1 MHSALKKINGTSK
14 QAVILVG
21 GKGTRLGALSE
32 YTPKPMLKIGGR
44 PFLLFLIDE
53 VERYG
58 YQDIVLLCGHLAE
71 RIYSVFDGL
80 AVRKARVRCVVE
92 PSPMG
97 TGGALLYASYL
108 LDDCFLMLNG
118 DSLFDFNLLDLS
130 AVASYEDWLGKVALR
145 SMPDTGR
152 YGAVIMAGNHVTSF
166 AEKSNN
172 GPGLI
177 NGGVYILRRDVLGY
191 IEKTPCS
198 LEQDVLPRIAEQ
210 GRLYG
215 RAYGG
220 YFIDIGIP
228 EDLRRAQAEL
238 PNRQR
243 PTIFFDRDGVL
254 NHDKG
259 YTYRIED
266 FSWMEGAIDAI
277 KLFND
282 HGWLVIVAT
291 NQAGIA
297 RGYYESKAVENLHAW
312 MQNQLRAKGAH
323 IDAFY
328 YCPHHPDGSEPTYT
342 ISCDCRKPAPG
353 MLMTA
358 FAEWPI
364 DRTRSVMIGDKPS
377 DIEAAH
383 RAGIQGI
390 SFDGSVGLLQLV
402 TRIVG
407 G

>member
-1 MHSALKKINGTSK
+1 MK

-21 GKGTRLGALSE
+21 GKGTRLGNL
-32 YTPKPMLKIGGR
+32 TIDIPKPMLVIGGKS
-44 PFLLFLIDE
+44 FLFTLIDHIA
-53 VERYG
+53 RHG
-58 YQDIVLLCGHLAE
+58 FTDIVLLCGHLAE
-71 RIYSVFDGL
+71 RVYSVFDGL
-80 AVRKARVRCVVE
+80 AVRNAHVRCRVE
-92 PSPMG
+92 ERPMG
-97 TGGALLYASYL
+97 TGGALHHAMDV
-108 LDDCFLMLNG
+108 LDESFLMLNG
-118 DSLFDFNLLDLS
+118 DSFFDFNLLDLS
-130 AVASYEDWLGKVALR
+130 ALPANESWLGKVALR
-145 SMPDTGR
+145 SLPDTCR
-152 YGAVIMAGNHVTSF
+152 YGSVTLVGNHVTSF
-166 AEKSNN
+166 SEKSGS

-238 PNRQR
+238 PNRLR

-254 NHDKG
+254 NYDKG
-259 YTYRIED
+259 YTHRIED
-266 FSWMEGAIDAI
+266 FCWIDGAIEAI

-282 HGWLVIVAT
+282 KGWFVIVVT

-297 RGYYESKAVENLHAW
+297 RGYYDSAAVDKLHAW
-312 MQNQLRAKGAH
+312 MQDQLRAKGAH

-328 YCPHHPDGSEPTYT
+328 YCPHHPDGTESSLT
-342 ISCDCRKPAPG
+342 IACKCRKPEPG
-353 MLMTA
+353 MLMRA

-364 DRTRSVMIGDKPS
+364 DLARSVLIGDKPS
-377 DIEAAH
+377 DLEAAH
-383 RAGIQGI
+383 KAGIQGV
-390 SFDGSVGLLQLV
+390 SFDGSVGLLQLA